1 MTSIPTIVSEGAK
14 FKTKKIIIN
23 QLLIYTNK
31 YQTTFFLSTKVLRTL
46 LGSITVAQKYGVHN
60 LLCNKK

>member
-14 FKTKKIIIN
+14 FKTKNIIIN

-31 YQTTFFLSTKVLRTL
+31 YQTTFFLPTKVLRTL
-46 LGSITVAQKYGVHN
+46 LVSITVAQKYGVHN

>member
-46 LGSITVAQKYGVHN
+46 LGSITVDQKYGVHN